1 MHKTSSCAP
10 IILSAGLL
18 AAWPAIAGAPKGD
31 AAQNAAVAARVIDA
45 NVLAQVVPGISKA
58 DVKKLLGEPWRTVQ
72 YNDLEEVE
80 NEFWEYRGKEP
91 QGTYRV
97 HIEFDKQG
105 KVVIVGKI
113 PDAAGGKGTPAKS

>member
-45 NVLAQVVPGISKA
+45 NVLAQVVPGISL
-58 DVKKLLGEPWRTVQ
+58 DKLLVTAK
-72 YNDLEEVE
+72 L
-80 NEFWEYRGKEP
+80 F
-91 QGTYRV
+91 
-97 HIEFDKQG
+97 
-105 KVVIVGKI
+105 VVS
-113 PDAAGGKGTPAKS
+113 AH